1 MTEIGIGGETVGKE
15 GDRSEVGVKS
25 SIAAVLVEGV

>member
-1 MTEIGIGGETVGKE
+1 MGGETVGKE
-15 GDRSEVGVKS
+15 EERSEVGVKS